1 MELVNTTIKKNNR
14 MEKEEERVY
23 QSKDNLGLKNYLE
36 IKNKFFNKPLDMVI
50 IDEINE
56 LRCKSHITL
65 HYKIVFSNGK
75 KVDLFSNVVKIKD
88 MEEADYSLY
97 NQINKYEESVETITN
112 GNISLYG
119 DKFLLELVMNIM
131 YYKRLPFEKI

>member
-1 MELVNTTIKKNNR
+1 
-14 MEKEEERVY
+14 
-23 QSKDNLGLKNYLE
+23 
-36 IKNKFFNKPLDMVI
+36 MVI

-75 KVDLFSNVVKIKD
+75 KVDLFSNVVKIND

-97 NQINKYEESVETITN
+97 IK
-112 GNISLYG
+112 
-119 DKFLLELVMNIM
+119 
-131 YYKRLPFEKI
+131 

>member
-75 KVDLFSNVVKIKD
+75 KVDLFSNVVKIND